1 MSLRIL
7 IILTLCLIS
16 PSPEIEETSIK
27 LLFNSPLY
35 LDSPSEESSSITG
48 KSLVQLINKANQSI
62 HFAIYGIRNQPEVLN
77 ALLRAK
83 NRGVEVYG
91 VVDKVNRKYIH
102 VREINTGRLTAGV
115 WRVPANM
122 LEAA

>member
-1 MSLRIL
+1 MDVQQINST
-7 IILTLCLIS
+7 IISGQLSNSDLESIVSAIKFARSQLTRQKAGTLVIGTHVKF
-16 PSPEIEETSIK
+16 TS
-27 LLFNSPLY
+27 S
-35 LDSPSEESSSITG
+35 
-48 KSLVQLINKANQSI
+48 
-62 HFAIYGIRNQPEVLN
+62 
-77 ALLRAK
+77 
-83 NRGVEVYG
+83 RGSATVYG